1 MIWLPGSLAGD
12 CFKLTMSL
20 RPDNSRCE
28 ILHHQTYGWSPINN
42 GIKHLSTG
50 AGFRNHPPY
59 QPTAE
64 SEWLRR
70 RRWHSARLR
79 SLETSTWNPH
89 QIALILLYCFHIP
102 YTNTIILHTNIIIY
116 IYILYFSI
124 VQKTCTSGI
133 WQITAGPHDDGDDG
147 TTTMCR
153 RPDGDSSAARR
164 RYADGTTTIDWRH
177 DDDMTT
183 AWRRGHDGLMT
194 VVAPSSHRRVLVVMS
209 SSCRRHA
216 VGLSSSCCRHIVVR
230 SSSCCRRAVVVT

>member
-1 MIWLPGSLAGD
+1 MQDFATIHRINQRLNQNGSACAGGTALG
-12 CFKLTMSL
+12 FAASKRPHEIHIKLLSYCCIVSISL
-20 RPDNSRCE
+20 
-28 ILHHQTYGWSPINN
+28 IQIQLYYIQIYNN
-42 GIKHLSTG
+42 
-50 AGFRNHPPY
+50 
-59 QPTAE
+59 
-64 SEWLRR
+64 
-70 RRWHSARLR
+70 
-79 SLETSTWNPH
+79 
-89 QIALILLYCFHIP
+89 
-102 YTNTIILHTNIIIY
+102 